1 MNACVANLWFFF
13 FAHIGPPEFDLFHH
27 TGKGKECNILLG
39 PSNTYP
45 QRAHYYTYMT
55 YIETQINKR
64 TMILEDVS
72 AALAYVEDQL
82 NALRSM
88 AEEEAEG
95 GFDE

>member
-1 MNACVANLWFFF
+1 M
-13 FAHIGPPEFDLFHH
+13 
-27 TGKGKECNILLG
+27 
-39 PSNTYP
+39 S
-45 QRAHYYTYMT
+45 